1 MKMNAQQLLEF
12 LLAAANA
19 GVDLRRFEVIT
30 LTSVYDELGQGS
42 EVEVYPEQV
51 ELDEDYLVFR

>member
-1 MKMNAQQLLEF
+1 MNAQELLEF

-19 GVDLRRFEVIT
+19 GVDLREFEVIAMT
-30 LTSVYDELGQGS
+30 TVYNEFGQGG